1 MKTLLIL
8 LLLTL
13 PALAAGDPARL
24 ANTVIL
30 DAAAVK
36 NLGIET
42 AEAEESTFEETVFA
56 LGRIAVL
63 PGNRAVVSSR
73 IAGRVHSLLA
83 RPHLPV
89 SQGNELLWIESR
101 QPGDPPPV
109 IPVEAPLSGLVSEVH
124 VAPGQP
130 VTPDT
135 SLLEI
140 VDLDTVEAAAA
151 VPESL
156 AGALAAGQTARIRVA
171 AAGDGVFEA
180 QLVHLGASV
189 DPATHSLEAAFHLP
203 NSDGRLR
210 PGMRAEFSIV
220 TSQRDGVMTIP
231 RTALQGDNSNR
242 FVFVKDYDLPDAF
255 VKTPIV
261 TGSLNDQSVEVLSG
275 LLPGDEVVTKGG
287 YSLAF
292 AGKGSVSLKEAL
304 DAAHGHPHNED
315 GTEMTKEQQAAR
327 NGTGSSGS
335 GGDPAHGPFEA
346 PLTKL
351 FAVTTAILLVLLIA
365 GPIFARKHPEK
376 AETTAAPRA

>member
-1 MKTLLIL
+1 MKPILCL

-13 PALAAGDPARL
+13 PASAAGDPAKL

-30 DAAAVK
+30 DATAVK

-42 AEAEESTFEETVFA
+42 AEAEETAFEETVFA

-63 PGNRAVVSSR
+63 PGKSAIVSSR
-73 IAGRVHSLLA
+73 IPGRIHSLLA
-83 RPHLPV
+83 RPHVPV
-89 SQGNELLWIESR
+89 NQGDELLWIESR

-109 IPVEAPLSGLVSEVH
+109 IMIEAPLSGLISEVH

-130 VTPDT
+130 VTADT
-135 SLLEI
+135 DLLEI

-151 VPESL
+151 VPEHL
-156 AGALAAGQTARIRVA
+156 AGKLSPGQKARLRVG
-171 AAGDGVFEA
+171 AAGDTVYEA
-180 QLVHLGASV
+180 NLVHLGAAV
-189 DPATHSLEAAFHLP
+189 DPVTGTLEAAFHVP
-203 NSDGRLR
+203 NPEGRLR
-210 PGMRAEFSIV
+210 PGMRAEFSII
-220 TSQRDGVMTIP
+220 TSQREGVMTIP
-231 RTALQGDNSNR
+231 RSALQGDATNR

-255 VKTPIV
+255 VKTPIA
-261 TGSLNDQSVEVLSG
+261 TGASNDQSIEVLSG

-315 GTEMTKEQQAAR
+315 GTEMTKEQQAAKA
-327 NGTGSSGS
+327 GGSA
-335 GGDPAHGPFEA
+335 GGQDHEHGPFDA

-351 FAVTTAILLVLLIA
+351 FAATTALLLGLLLVGQFYNRRGA
-365 GPIFARKHPEK
+365 ENAEK
-376 AETTAAPRA
+376 K